1 MQVLGTRAGGFRKK
15 PRSESPIFFQ
25 HFRFLRPF
33 LAVDTRTFLYLHVHP
48 IGRLRHDPFPPFR
61 LQDTKFLIPLKKIQL
76 EILGLSSS
84 QSQSGSFALILGEKG
99 GNRRLPII
107 IGMFEAQSIAIQ
119 IEKISPNRP
128 LTHDLFKSF
137 AEHVHV
143 VILEVV
149 ISDLKEGVFYSRI
162 VCSDGATTFDIDARP
177 SDAIAIGLRFGVPIY
192 TVESVLSEAGIIL
205 SDLDEA
211 ESDTEDEDDDED
223 DDNDTDSPRAARTQ
237 PEPRDPSGQVSM
249 EELSKMLSEALNRE
263 DYEKAAKIRDEL
275 NKRNG

>member
-1 MQVLGTRAGGFRKK
+1 M
-15 PRSESPIFFQ
+15 
-25 HFRFLRPF
+25 
-33 LAVDTRTFLYLHVHP
+33 
-48 IGRLRHDPFPPFR
+48 
-61 LQDTKFLIPLKKIQL
+61 KKIQL

-162 VCSDGATTFDIDARP
+162 VCSDGAATFDIDSRP

-211 ESDTEDEDDDED
+211 ESNVGDDEDEDDDDAE
-223 DDNDTDSPRAARTQ
+223 TDSPRAPRAPRAQ
-237 PEPRDPSGQVSM
+237 PEPREPSGQVPV
-249 EELSKMLSEALNRE
+249 EELTKMLAQALDKE

>member
-1 MQVLGTRAGGFRKK
+1 M
-15 PRSESPIFFQ
+15 
-25 HFRFLRPF
+25 
-33 LAVDTRTFLYLHVHP
+33 
-48 IGRLRHDPFPPFR
+48 
-61 LQDTKFLIPLKKIQL
+61 KKIQL

-99 GNRRLPII
+99 GSRRLPII

-192 TVESVLSEAGIIL
+192 TVETVLGEAGIIL
-205 SDLDEA
+205 SELDET
-211 ESDTEDEDDDED
+211 ESDDEDEDT
-223 DDNDTDSPRAARTQ
+223 DTEADQETPRPTRAQ
-237 PEPRDPSGQVSM
+237 PESRDPSGQVSLD
-249 EELSKMLSEALNRE
+249 ELTKMLAQALEKE

>member
-1 MQVLGTRAGGFRKK
+1 
-15 PRSESPIFFQ
+15 
-25 HFRFLRPF
+25 
-33 LAVDTRTFLYLHVHP
+33 
-48 IGRLRHDPFPPFR
+48 
-61 LQDTKFLIPLKKIQL
+61 LKKIPL

-84 QSQSGSFALILGEKG
+84 QSQSGSFALILGEKH

-128 LTHDLFKSF
+128 LTHDLFKAF

-143 VILEVV
+143 TIIEVV

-162 VCSDGATTFDIDARP
+162 VCSDGATTFEIDARP
-177 SDAIAIGLRFGVPIY
+177 SDAIAIGLRFGVPIF

-211 ESDTEDEDDDED
+211 SEDEDEDDTDEDEDDD
-223 DDNDTDSPRAARTQ
+223 DNASPAPR
-237 PEPRDPSGQVSM
+237 PSEPREPSGQVSLD
-249 EELSKMLSEALNRE
+249 ELTKMLAQAVEKE

-275 NKRNG
+275 DKRNS

>member
-1 MQVLGTRAGGFRKK
+1 M
-15 PRSESPIFFQ
+15 
-25 HFRFLRPF
+25 
-33 LAVDTRTFLYLHVHP
+33 
-48 IGRLRHDPFPPFR
+48 
-61 LQDTKFLIPLKKIQL
+61 KKIQL

-177 SDAIAIGLRFGVPIY
+177 SDAIAIGLRFGVPIF

-211 ESDTEDEDDDED
+211 ESEAEEDDDED
-223 DDNDTDSPRAARTQ
+223 EDSDLPKASRAQ
-237 PEPRDPSGQVSM
+237 PEPREPSGQVSLD
-249 EELSKMLSEALNRE
+249 ELTKMLAQALEKE